1 MNGGIQLSDIG
12 AVTTVILE
20 DSLSSITV
28 GTSSVI
34 GNRKEQQDTV
44 KADDDYAIM
53 EKGKFIAVLCDG
65 MGGLSGGKQASEV
78 CAAHIQDS
86 FHAEDCEENIQEFY
100 RRVIVESDR
109 KVVDLRN
116 ENGEP
121 LGAGSTMISVIIK
134 DDELHWASVGDSHIY
149 LIRGNQIK
157 CITKEHNYLMLLEEK
172 VKRGEITKQEAEE
185 HPKKEA
191 LISYIGM
198 GGVKYIDLN
207 AAPFKLIDGDYIVLC
222 SDGLYRTVNDDDIK
236 NIVYGIGEAKDIAE
250 CLTEYAMRA
259 HKRNQDNTSAIVI
272 QYKG

>member
-1 MNGGIQLSDIG
+1 MNGGISLSDMG
-12 AVTTVILE
+12 AATTVILE

-28 GTSSVI
+28 GVSSVI
-34 GNRKEQQDTV
+34 GTRKEQQDTV

-53 EKGKFIAVLCDG
+53 ERGKFIAVLCDG

-78 CAAHIQDS
+78 CATHIQNS
-86 FHAEDCEENIQEFY
+86 FHAEECEENIQEFY

-116 ENGEP
+116 ENNEP
-121 LGAGSTMISVIIK
+121 LGAGSTMVSVIIK
-134 DDELHWASVGDSHIY
+134 NEELHWASVGDSHIY

-157 CITKEHNYLMLLEEK
+157 CITREHNYYMLLEEK
-172 VKRGEITKQEAEE
+172 VKRGEITQEEAEE

-198 GGVKYIDLN
+198 GGVKYIDFN
-207 AAPFKLIDGDYIVLC
+207 AAPFKLMDGDYIVLC

-236 NIVYGIGEAKDIAE
+236 NIACGIGDAKDVAT

-259 HKRNQDNTSAIVI
+259 HKNNQDNTSAIVI